1 MYNQNNESGIIMDK
15 NGKNNAARENAP
27 SADIVA
33 GRNPV
38 IELLRSGREVD
49 KIFVQRGSREGS
61 IKLIIAEAKKQGIP
75 VLDVDKVK
83 LDTMCPGISHQGVAA
98 SAAQIEYAEL
108 EDLLEAAREKGEA
121 PFIII
126 ADCVED
132 PHNLGAIIRTAEC
145 AGAHGIVIP
154 KRRAASVNA
163 STAKSAAGA
172 LEYVKVA
179 RVSNLAQAVKTLK
192 DNGVWI
198 YSADMDGQEYT
209 GVDYTGACA
218 LVLGGEN
225 GGVSHL
231 MREESDFIVS
241 MPLLGKVSSLNVSN
255 AAAILMYEV
264 VRQRRL
270 KK

>member
-1 MYNQNNESGIIMDK
+1 MEE
-15 NGKNNAARENAP
+15 KNN
-27 SADIVA
+27 DLII
-33 GRNPV
+33 GRNAV
-38 IELLRSGREVD
+38 SEALKSNRAIDTLLIAKGDRGGSLGKIIGECRERGIVVKEVD
-49 KIFVQRGSREGS
+49 RK
-61 IKLIIAEAKKQGIP
+61 
-75 VLDVDKVK
+75 K
-83 LDTMCPGISHQGVAA
+83 LDFMCGGGSHQGVAA
-98 SAAQIEYAEL
+98 YAAAHEYA
-108 EDLLEAAREKGEA
+108 DVDDIFAAAEAKGEA
-121 PFIII
+121 PFIIVC
-126 ADCVED
+126 DEVED

-145 AGAHGIVIP
+145 AGAHGVVIP

-179 RVSNLAQAVKTLK
+179 RVPNLAQAVKTLK
-192 DNGVWI
+192 ENGVWI

-241 MPLLGKVSSLNVSN
+241 MPLCGKVSSLNVSN
-255 AAAILMYEV
+255 AAAVLMYEV